1 MPIIA
6 SIESET
12 GRLRRCASI
21 DRRIAEFGGVYR
33 PFSSFSSSP
42 RGTHFLRHKLVDL
55 AFRIDFYQNLE
66 TFRIFLEVRAREKLQ
81 VGLCIDLVLVKS
93 AQFFLLKCW
102 IDRER
107 SFVVALFV
115 TRNSGISAVLS
126 WDW

>member
-81 VGLCIDLVLVKS
+81 YCLGTGERQERKES
-93 AQFFLLKCW
+93 ARRRAWFFN
-102 IDRER
+102 IFAFR
-107 SFVVALFV
+107 V
-115 TRNSGISAVLS
+115 
-126 WDW
+126 